1 LRPCA
6 ECGEVFLATNLRN
19 TICSTRCKN
28 LRHERRRREAHAA
41 KIERRRERRRE
52 QMRALRGETVVDLA
66 YTAKKKRYREQN
78 FCPSE
83 PT

>member
-41 KIERRRERRRE
+41 KIELRRERRRE
-52 QMRALRGETVVDLA
+52 QMRAPRGEIVDLA
-66 YTAKKKRYREQN
+66 YAAKKKHHRERRG
-78 FCPSE
+78 
-83 PT
+83 